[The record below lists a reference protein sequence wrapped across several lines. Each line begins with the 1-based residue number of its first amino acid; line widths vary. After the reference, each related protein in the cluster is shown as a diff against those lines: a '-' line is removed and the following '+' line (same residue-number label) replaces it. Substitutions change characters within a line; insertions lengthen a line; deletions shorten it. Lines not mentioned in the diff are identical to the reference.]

1 MPTRRTLLIFLAC
14 CATGLAIPGVLGSS
28 YPGRM
33 SSSTGHYRVAVAD
46 DVTVI
51 PGLRR
56 PRQTAVVVIDG
67 LGHAEAQ
74 TMRSLAR
81 LAEVGQCR
89 KTHVGSLSLSR
100 PVYAS
105 LSTGLEADRTGVRFN
120 DHTDPLTAPSIW
132 DLARA
137 GGLSVAAVSE
147 LPWWRELFPRGF
159 DHYLLAAPEA
169 DYFELAPPADL
180 RLIHPLYVDEA
191 GHYSGADSN
200 EYRAAVERVDHE
212 LGDFLT
218 TVDLARD
225 LVVVTADHGHSSGGG
240 HGGQQDRVANVL
252 TCYAGLGVRHDA
264 SSGPLRS
271 TTIGPS
277 LALLLGLPFP
287 AEMRPDSLEPLWDL
301 VDPSAYPA
309 AYLEQRRA
317 AVARFESENAAQ
329 LSKWMPASEGR
340 WDRFYA
346 HHREWQLIT
355 ALPFLGLIALLM
367 AIQCGVHRRRGATR
381 GAALFGPAF
390 IVAAAFAAWALQV
403 VFRGSFD
410 LSAVAYRED
419 FLGFTTVL
427 GIVWSGA
434 AIGLHW
440 LARRDI
446 DALLLDLGVLS
457 AIGTILCLAH
467 PVVFGW
473 QLGFP
478 VPPPA
483 AFFFPLWAALV
494 LGALGGA
501 GIVTGVVVSLV
512 RPPAR

>member
-1 MPTRRTLLIFLAC
+1 MPTRRTLLLFLVC
-14 CATGLAIPGVLGSS
+14 CATGVAVPGVLGST

-56 PRQTAVVVIDG
+56 PRQTAVIVIDG

-74 TMRSLAR
+74 TMRSLAG

-89 KTHVGSLSLSR
+89 KTHVGSLTLSR

-137 GGLSVAAVSE
+137 GGLTVAAVSE

-159 DHYLLAAPEA
+159 DHYLLAAPGA
-169 DYFELAPPADL
+169 DSFELAPPADL
-180 RLIHPLYVDEA
+180 RLIHPLYVDDA
-191 GHYSGADSN
+191 GHFSGADSN
-200 EYRAAVERVDHE
+200 EYRAAVARVDQE
-212 LGDFLT
+212 LEHFLT
-218 TVDLARD
+218 TLDLARD
-225 LVVVTADHGHSSGGG
+225 LVVVTADHGHSPGGG

-252 TCYAGLGVRHDA
+252 TCYAGLGVRHERA
-264 SSGPLRS
+264 PGPLRS
-271 TTIGPS
+271 TAIGPS

-287 AEMRPDSLEPLWDL
+287 AEMRPDDLGPLWDL
-301 VDPSAYPA
+301 VDASAFPA
-309 AYLEQRRA
+309 AYIDERRA

-329 LSKWMPASEGR
+329 LLEWMPTSAGR

-346 HHREWQLIT
+346 YHRGWQWIS

-367 AIQCGVHRRRGATR
+367 AVQRGVHRRRGATR
-381 GAALFGPAF
+381 RAALLGPAF
-390 IVAAAFAAWALQV
+390 VVAAAFAAWALQRM
-403 VFRGSFD
+403 FRGSFD
-410 LSAVAYRED
+410 LSSVAYRED
-419 FLGFTTVL
+419 FLGFTIAMGVA
-427 GIVWSGA
+427 WSGA

-440 LARRDI
+440 LTRRDV

-457 AIGTILCLAH
+457 AVGTVLCLAH

-494 LGALGGA
+494 LGSLGGA

-512 RPPAR
+512 RPRGR